1 MQESINENSANG
13 FAWGGR
19 ILVILLAI
27 WVVNVVWSAQ
37 TIVWFVVGNGGA
49 ENGWPWVWASLIQVG
64 LMAVPLLLLAWKWPT
79 PRYRAIFQSWLL
91 ACLYPLLLVPTRLFQ
106 PTQSQLVLLSQL
118 LLTLLVV
125 VLLLFLNR
133 SKSDTDFRLR
143 TSDYRSP
150 ITDYR
155 LPRAWLA
162 VGTAVFISLPWF
174 IWGALGSPL
183 DTLLSLLLGLAWG
196 GVVVLASRP
205 WLRSLAED
213 SRGLGWDMLTGG
225 VVMGTAVLILASGLS
240 FNGVQLL
247 AMMAL
252 PALGWALMGTAVADD
267 NHTRATGL
275 LAGFAAAFVLMFTDS
290 DGIFLNAF
298 DGILRYSFQA
308 AFFSMWLA
316 WLIGFL
322 MLLFRKW
329 LVQAGHGRIL
339 PILSIITI
347 ILGATLYFLAGQAG
361 FYGDR
366 LFVILKEQADVSA
379 AVGMA
384 DYDGRRQFVYDTLT
398 NHANETQADLRQ
410 SLDRLGV
417 DYTPYYLVNAIEV
430 RGGLLH
436 RLWLSTRPEVD
447 RIIPSPVL
455 RPTHSDLGI
464 PTELGAAPSAPPWNL
479 TNIGA
484 ERAWAEFGARG
495 QGIIIG
501 QSDSGVQWD
510 HPELR
515 DSYLGDAGNHSG
527 YWLDPW
533 RGAAVPTDS
542 SGHGTHTLGS
552 VLGNSVGVAP
562 DAQWFGCANLVR
574 NLGNPALYLDCMQF
588 MLAPYAQGGDPF
600 VDGRAT
606 QSAHVLNNSWGCPEN
621 YEGCDPLSLLTAV
634 QALRV
639 AGIFVVASA
648 GNSGPDCST
657 VADPLPLYDEVFS
670 VGAVDVNNNIAS
682 FSSVGPVLAD
692 GSRRVKPDI
701 VAPGVD
707 VLSAWP
713 GNGYAYSSG
722 TSMAGPHVVGVVALI
737 WSANPALL
745 GDIEATEEILRASAN
760 PYRPSTATTL
770 PAGLEEMNEETA
782 ALLSPMLNQAADPI
796 GDTCLAQTDTAVV
809 PNNIAGYGIVNAYE
823 AVRLALER

>member
-1 MQESINENSANG
+1 MQEPSNENSANG

-27 WVVNVVWSAQ
+27 WIVNVVWSAQ

-49 ENGWPWVWASLIQVG
+49 ESGWPWVWASLIQVG
-64 LMAVPLLLLAWKWPT
+64 LTAVPLLPLAWKWPP

-91 ACLYPLLLVPTRLFQ
+91 ACLYPLLLAPTRLFQ
-106 PTQSQLVLLSQL
+106 STQSQAVLLSQL
-118 LLTLLVV
+118 LLTLLAAG
-125 VLLLFLNR
+125 LLLLLARPRPGTGNGLPI
-133 SKSDTDFRLR
+133 TEYGLR
-143 TSDYRSP
+143 

-155 LPRAWLA
+155 LPPVWLA

-183 DTLLSLLLGLAWG
+183 DTLLSLGLGLAWG
-196 GVVVLASRP
+196 GVVALVGGP

-225 VVMGTAVLILASGLS
+225 VVLGTAVLMLASGLS

-252 PALGWALMGTAVADD
+252 PALGWAMMGPAVAAN
-267 NHTRATGL
+267 NHMRAMGF
-275 LAGFAAAFVLMFTDS
+275 LAGLAAGFLLMFTDS
-290 DGIFLNAF
+290 DGLFLNAF
-298 DGILRYSFQA
+298 DSILRYSFQA
-308 AFFSMWLA
+308 VFVSMWLA
-316 WLIGFL
+316 WLVGFL
-322 MLLFRKW
+322 MLLFRKR
-329 LVQAGHGRIL
+329 LAGGGYGRIL
-339 PILSIITI
+339 PALSFIAI
-347 ILGATLYFLAGQAG
+347 ILGATVYFFSGQTG

-398 NHANETQADLRQ
+398 HHANETQADLRG
-410 SLDRLGV
+410 SLDRWSV

-464 PTELGAAPSAPPWNL
+464 PTELGAAPSAPQWNL
-479 TNIGA
+479 TNIGVD
-484 ERAWAEFGARG
+484 RAWAEFGARG

-515 DSYLGDAGNHSG
+515 DSYLGEAGNHNG

-533 RGAAVPTDS
+533 RGTAVPTDT

-588 MLAPYAQGGDPF
+588 MLAPYPQGGDPF

-634 QALRV
+634 QALRA

-657 VADPLPLYDEVFS
+657 VTDPLPLYDEVFS
-670 VGAVDVNNNIAS
+670 VGAVDVNNNIAN

-692 GSRRVKPDI
+692 GSGRVKPDI

-722 TSMAGPHVVGVVALI
+722 TSMAGPHVAGVVALI
-737 WSANPALL
+737 WSANPVLI
-745 GDIEATEEILRASAN
+745 GQIDVTEEILRTSAT
-760 PYRPSTATTL
+760 PY
-770 PAGLEEMNEETA
+770 E
-782 ALLSPMLNQAADPI
+782 PMGGACPV
-796 GDTCLAQTDTAVV
+796 QTDTAVS
-809 PNNIAGYGIVNAYE
+809 PNNIAGDGIVNAHE

>member
-1 MQESINENSANG
+1 MQGPINENSASG

-19 ILVILLAI
+19 ILVALLAI
-27 WVVNVVWSAQ
+27 WIFHVVWGAQ
-37 TIVWFVVGNGGA
+37 TIVWFVVGSGGSDD
-49 ENGWPWVWASLIQVG
+49 GWPWVWASLIQVG
-64 LMAVPLLLLAWKWPT
+64 LTAVPLLPLAWKWPT

-91 ACLYPLLLVPTRLFQ
+91 ACLCPLLLAPIRLFL
-106 PTQSQLVLLSQL
+106 PTQSQSVLLTQL
-118 LLTLLVV
+118 LLTLFVMLF
-125 VLLLFLNR
+125 LSLLFRQKL
-133 SKSDTDFRLR
+133 
-143 TSDYRSP
+143 
-150 ITDYR
+150 ITDNPSPLTAHR
-155 LPRAWLA
+155 SLLNAS
-162 VGTAVFISLPWF
+162 GTAVFISLPWF
-174 IWGALGSPL
+174 AWGALGSPL
-183 DTLLSLLLGLAWG
+183 DTLLSLGLGLAWG
-196 GVVVLASRP
+196 GVAALVGGP

-225 VVMGTAVLILASGLS
+225 VALGTAVLILASGLS
-240 FNGVQLL
+240 FNGAQLIL
-247 AMMAL
+247 MTAL
-252 PALGWALMGTAVADD
+252 PALGGVLMGLVAADD
-267 NHTRATGL
+267 RQPRVIGW
-275 LAGFAAAFVLMFTDS
+275 LAGLCAAFILMFTDT
-290 DGIFLNAF
+290 DGIFLNAL

-308 AFFSMWLA
+308 AVVSLWLA
-316 WLIGFL
+316 WLVGFL
-322 MLLFRKW
+322 MLLFRQR
-329 LVQAGHGRIL
+329 LAAGGHGRL
-339 PILSIITI
+339 LSALSLIII
-347 ILGATLYFLAGQAG
+347 ALGVGVYLFAGQIG
-361 FYGDR
+361 FHGDR

-398 NHANETQADLRQ
+398 NHANVTQADLRQ
-410 SLDRLGV
+410 SLDSLGV
-417 DYTPYYLVNAIEV
+417 AYTPYYLVNAIEV

-455 RPTHSDLGI
+455 RPTHSDLGL
-464 PTELGAAPSAPPWNL
+464 PTQLGAAPAAPQWNL

-484 ERAWAEFGARG
+484 DRAWAEWGARG

-510 HPELR
+510 HPELM
-515 DSYLGDAGNHSG
+515 DSYLGSAGNHSG
-527 YWLDPW
+527 YWLDVW
-533 RGAAVPTDS
+533 RGTAVPTDT

-562 DAQWFGCANLVR
+562 DAQWFACANLAR

-588 MLAPYAQGGDPF
+588 MLAPYPQGGDPF

-634 QALRV
+634 QALRA

-657 VADPLPLYDEVFS
+657 VTDPLPLYDEVFS
-670 VGAVDVNNNIAS
+670 VGAVDVNNNIAN

-692 GSRRVKPDI
+692 GSGRIKPDI

-713 GNGYAYSSG
+713 GGGYAYSSG
-722 TSMAGPHVVGVVALI
+722 TSMAGPHVAGVVALI
-737 WSANPALL
+737 WSANPDLI
-745 GDIEATEEILRASAN
+745 GDIEATEEILRASAT
-760 PYRPSTATTL
+760 PYRPTTATTL
-770 PAGLEEMNEETA
+770 PVGAEQMDEATA
-782 ALLSPMLNQAADPI
+782 ALLSPMLNQAADPT

-809 PNNIAGYGIVNAYE
+809 PNNIVGYGIVNAYE